1 MSFKNLRKHGVS
13 LGSKVSFWVT
23 TVSFSSKHMAVFVLE
38 TCVKIRVT
46 LPIPAESSALVSG
59 IYIALNNANLK
70 P

>member
-1 MSFKNLRKHGVS
+1 
-13 LGSKVSFWVT
+13 
-23 TVSFSSKHMAVFVLE
+23 MAVFVLE

-70 P
+70 PWEIYRDHNILKLL